1 MSESRFTLNF
11 TLSVLEK
18 TEAGKL
24 IKEHENNEFIKPYG
38 AVHAI
43 KKSAYIV
50 FLCAAMT
57 NFIILIGLIFL
68 TSNDPGFPERAKYFS
83 IVTLSLVTTSVVLL
97 YIYDFLMRK
106 IMRKNHSSEIDD
118 DELNIKLK
126 INRSYIEQIMNID
139 SSKAFWNNVKK
150 VYRKEGYLFIQ
161 REDNRCV
168 VIPERIFK
176 NELEINTLYSFIK
189 DQVSVHNQKK

>member
-68 TSNDPGFPERAKYFS
+68 TSNAPGFPERAKYFS

-126 INRSYIEQIMNID
+126 INRSYIEQIMNIG

-168 VIPERIFK
+168 VVPERIFK
-176 NELEINTLYSFIK
+176 NESEINTLYSFIK
-189 DQVSVHNQKK
+189 HQVSVHNQKK